1 MSDRAIPCLDFQ
13 KFKGGNAEQRA
24 EFSKE
29 IRHAFEEYG
38 FANIGGHGV
47 SDALIG
53 NTYRTMAE
61 FFALGEKTKM
71 KYSIPGIGG
80 QIGYTPFGVEH
91 AAERPQPDLKEFWHF
106 TQTHMSNPDVP
117 EAGDFVPAG
126 RALYS
131 ALEDV
136 GTELLQAVAMG
147 LGLDEHYFDEKVAD
161 GHSVLR
167 PIHYPPI
174 TAEPD
179 GSIRAGEHEDINL
192 ITLLVGSSA
201 GGLEVLDADGKWLA
215 VGAHTEHITVNV
227 GDMLQNLTGGLLK
240 STTHRVVLPE
250 RSLWHTPRY
259 SVPFFLHPI
268 GEMSLAPIMGS
279 QSYRDWTAQEYLDHR
294 LKEIGLT

>member
-1 MSDRAIPCLDFQ
+1 MSKRAIPCLDFQ

-38 FANIGGHGV
+38 FANIGGHDV
-47 SDALIG
+47 SEALIE
-53 NTYRTMAE
+53 NTYRTMAD
-61 FFALGEKTKM
+61 FFALAEETKM
-71 KYSIPGIGG
+71 KYSIAGIGG

-106 TQTHMSNPDVP
+106 TQTHMNNPDVP
-117 EAGDFVPAG
+117 EVEDFAPTG

-131 ALEDV
+131 ALEEV

-147 LGLDEHYFDEKVAD
+147 LELGEHYFDEKVAG

-268 GEMSLAPIMGS
+268 GEMPLAPIMGS